1 MTRFVYYWKTS
12 NNDRHTGEIDA
23 PDREAA
29 FAMLRERGIR
39 AIKVEPKGWE
49 TGKGY
54 PGVKK
59 RIVTLIAVTAA
70 VCGGMVAWLATDKNT
85 REKLNAKRES
95 IGIAT
100 PVVEVKLG
108 ERVALPHPRRYIKSL
123 ADGLSS
129 VTCFVH
135 ASENYLARFAMPGI
149 DCGTLPD
156 EPTELVGD
164 FCDALGHDI
173 IIHPNDSPDIAE
185 LKRIVAGLKDE
196 AELYLRIGSG
206 IKDFFKFVRHRQ
218 KMESDCRQR
227 LLEEVLMDGDNRQ
240 ERLKETNEILA
251 AMGLAPIE

>member
-1 MTRFVYYWKTS
+1 M
-12 NNDRHTGEIDA
+12 
-23 PDREAA
+23 
-29 FAMLRERGIR
+29 
-39 AIKVEPKGWE
+39 EPKGWE

-59 RIVTLIAVTAA
+59 RVVTLIAVAA
-70 VCGGMVAWLATDKNT
+70 AICGGIVAWLAAD
-85 REKLNAKRES
+85 RDVDGKLNEQKAS
-95 IGIAT
+95 NGIST
-100 PVVEVKLG
+100 PIVEVKFG
-108 ERVALPHPRRYIKSL
+108 ERVAQPHPRRYIKSL

-135 ASENYLARFAMPGI
+135 SSENYLARFAMPGI
-149 DCGTLPD
+149 DCGSLPD

-173 IIHPNDSPDIAE
+173 IIHPNDSQDIAE

-218 KMESDCRQR
+218 KMEADCRQR

-240 ERLKETNEILA
+240 QRLKETNEILA

>member
-1 MTRFVYYWKTS
+1 MAQFVYYWKS
-12 NNDRHTGEIDA
+12 LNNDRHTGEIEA

-29 FAMLRERGIR
+29 FSMLRERGIR

-59 RIVTLIAVTAA
+59 RVVTLIAVAA
-70 VCGGMVAWLATDKNT
+70 AICGGIVAWLAAD
-85 REKLNAKRES
+85 RDVDGKLNEQKAS
-95 IGIAT
+95 NGIST
-100 PVVEVKLG
+100 PIVEVEFG
-108 ERVALPHPRRYIKSL
+108 ERVAQPHPRRYIKSL

-135 ASENYLARFAMPGI
+135 SSENYLARFAMPGI
-149 DCGTLPD
+149 DCGSLPD

-173 IIHPNDSPDIAE
+173 IIHPNDSQDIAE

-206 IKDFFKFVRHRQ
+206 IKDFFKFIRHRQ

-227 LLEEVLMDGDNRQ
+227 LLEESLMDGDNRQ
-240 ERLKETNEILA
+240 QRLKETNEILA